1 MNLEVVVVSAR
12 RIAFAF
18 AVTVALTLI
27 SSQSV
32 EATTGTPPNSSP
44 TFVKGHFIKSG
55 KYVQGHQRSKPDKQH
70 RNKSDKAGHKV
81 ASPRLP

>member
-12 RIAFAF
+12 RIAF

-55 KYVQGHQRSKPDKQH
+55 KYVQGHQRSKPGKHH
-70 RNKSDKAGHKV
+70 RNKLDKTGHKA
-81 ASPRLP
+81 ASPKLP

>member
-1 MNLEVVVVSAR
+1 MNLEVVIVSAR
-12 RIAFAF
+12 RIAS
-18 AVTVALTLI
+18 AVTFTLTLS

-32 EATTGTPPNSSP
+32 EANTGATPNSSP

-70 RNKSDKAGHKV
+70 RNKSGLAGHKV
-81 ASPRLP
+81 ASSRLP